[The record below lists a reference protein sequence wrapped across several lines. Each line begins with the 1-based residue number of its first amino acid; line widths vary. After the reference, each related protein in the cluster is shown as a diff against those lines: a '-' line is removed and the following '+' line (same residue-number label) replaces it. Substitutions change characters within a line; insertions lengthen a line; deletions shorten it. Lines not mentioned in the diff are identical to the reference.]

1 MIIETVCPQL
11 AEAIV
16 LHCAKINQVE
26 MKLKSL
32 QRKMSTRKEEGRGE
46 GKEKKKSKSQ
56 SSLRGR
62 QAETPA
68 EVTERLD

>member
-1 MIIETVCPQL
+1 
-11 AEAIV
+11 
-16 LHCAKINQVE
+16 

-32 QRKMSTRKEEGRGE
+32 QRKMSTRKEEG
-46 GKEKKKSKSQ
+46 KEKKKSTSQ

-62 QAETPA
+62 QAETLA